1 MQYCPILV
9 KEKSFKWIILLLL
22 SSIFTL
28 VFCVNYIPIESINQL
43 CIKATFIANTIKNEL
58 NLDFLGIGLVI
69 FLLLLLLK
77 FYKTKLVLLKAIKS
91 RERFFALFSHDL
103 RGVITNLKDSGEVLN
118 YLIKNDRLDEIQEVS
133 KQLDWDGSNALLLL
147 NNMLDWGT
155 LTGYSYQP
163 TFRNFLLSDKV
174 WDIISTY
181 ESAID
186 SKSIKLSVEIEN
198 GLSIYSDEKSI
209 DVVLRNIIANA
220 KSHAPAGGNI
230 SIRLEKHQANQI
242 AFIVTNSVSVL
253 KRYNFKHIQNVLAGK
268 TKPNIGRHG
277 LGLGIVLIHEYAK
290 NCDFNLEL
298 FFENNIVTFKAV
310 L

>member
-1 MQYCPILV
+1 MQYCPDLV
-9 KEKSFKWIILLLL
+9 KEKSFKWIVLLLL
-22 SSIFTL
+22 SSIFSL
-28 VFCVNYIPIESINQL
+28 GFCVNYTPIELINKL
-43 CIKATFIANTIKNEL
+43 CKKAIFFPNNIKNEL

-198 GLSIYSDEKSI
+198 GLKE
-209 DVVLRNIIANA
+209 RRM
-220 KSHAPAGGNI
+220 P
-230 SIRLEKHQANQI
+230 
-242 AFIVTNSVSVL
+242 
-253 KRYNFKHIQNVLAGK
+253 
-268 TKPNIGRHG
+268 
-277 LGLGIVLIHEYAK
+277 
-290 NCDFNLEL
+290 
-298 FFENNIVTFKAV
+298 
-310 L
+310 